1 LCGGGGIKGKL
12 RYVPFLVVAIF
23 AVALS
28 GCIRIFE
35 GYEKDCGGWIEN
47 AEVPLDPKIIGIS

>member
-1 LCGGGGIKGKL
+1 MFL
-12 RYVPFLVVAIF
+12 FLVVAIF